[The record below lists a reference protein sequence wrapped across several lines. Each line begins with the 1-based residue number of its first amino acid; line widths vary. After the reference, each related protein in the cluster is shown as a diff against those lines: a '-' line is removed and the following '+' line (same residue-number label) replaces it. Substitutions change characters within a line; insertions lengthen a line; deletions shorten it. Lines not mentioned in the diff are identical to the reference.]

1 MFLPNKYEHFAAALR
16 NYVQN
21 SILTEG
27 LELKHLI
34 QLKKIFEFESV
45 FLYNEKLPCD
55 VNQYVSKLLITVYS
69 KLLEKNIHLN
79 FTVNIKNNYIINK
92 KLFLC
97 LMLNVVSV
105 SNNIK
110 IYELHGNIAIKAKAE
125 NKLNQIIVNS
135 IGAKM
140 FYERK
145 TNTFLIAF
153 DAQPTAKLPLN
164 NNNNEWDISDPFSPI
179 NLYLL

>member
-16 NYVQN
+16 NYIQN
-21 SILTEG
+21 SILEKG
-27 LELKHLI
+27 LSIKHLI

-55 VNQYVSKLLITVYS
+55 VNTYVSKLLVTIYS

-79 FTVNIKNNYIINK
+79 FIINIKYNYIINT

-97 LMLNVVSV
+97 LILNVVSV

-110 IYELHGNIAIKAKAE
+110 IYDLSGHIIIKAEAE
-125 NKLNQIIVNS
+125 NKLNQTIVNA
-135 IGAKM
+135 IGAKL

-145 TNTFLIAF
+145 TKTFLIAVK
-153 DAQPTAKLPLN
+153 AQSTSKLPIN
-164 NNNNEWDISDPFSPI
+164 TKNEWDLTDPLSPI